1 MCGIAGALDRSGG
14 AIPVEVL
21 RRMGDVISHRGP
33 DGAGE
38 WAEGSVGLVNRRL
51 AVMDPT
57 PRGDMPMSR
66 GELTIT
72 YNGELYNFRE
82 LKAILERRGHR
93 FVTRTDTEVILAA
106 YEEWGCDC
114 VARFNG
120 MFAFAIWDARREQ
133 LFLARDRYGIK
144 PLYVAS
150 VGPLLLFASEIKALL
165 AHGALRARV
174 SLPHLLEYFTF
185 QNVFSDGT
193 LFDGVRLLPA
203 GHHLLLDRAAGP
215 GHEECYWDFAFE
227 EPTERIDERE
237 CEEELVRL
245 FRQAVLRQLSAD
257 VPLGAH
263 LSGGMDSGSIT
274 AIAADALPWL
284 PTFTVGFDMR
294 SSTGLEFGYDE
305 REKAESMSYL
315 FQTEHFQAVL
325 KAGDMERCMPA
336 LVWHLEDLRV
346 GQSYPNFYLSRLASR
361 FVKVALSGSGGD
373 ELFAGYPWRYY
384 RAVVNDGPEHYIE
397 KYYRFWHRL
406 IPNELMPSF
415 FAPRVWKEIREIQT
429 IDVFRDALP
438 GGAAPRTPE
447 EYVNASLHLEA
458 KTFLHGLLIMEDKLS
473 MAHSLESRVPFLDND
488 LVDFAMRVP
497 VRFKLRDLD
506 RIVKLNEN
514 EPGPKTLRYF
524 ERTRDG
530 KLLLRQ
536 AMRRYIPEE
545 FADQVK
551 QGFSGPDASWFRGD
565 SIDYIRSELL
575 SSDAAIYEF
584 LNPDGVR
591 RLVREHIEGRE
602 NRRLLLWSL
611 LSFEHWCRVFLA
623 GTGVPFGY
631 AASATVLP
639 ADGPSPEPRRSL

>member
-1 MCGIAGALDRSGG
+1 MCGVAGVLDRSGS
-14 AIPVEVL
+14 PVPIDAL
-21 RRMGDVISHRGP
+21 RRMGDVLAHRGP

-38 WAEGSVGLVNRRL
+38 WAAGPVGLVNRRL

-66 GELTIT
+66 GECHIT

-82 LKAILERRGHR
+82 LRTILERRGHR
-93 FVTRTDTEVILAA
+93 FQTRTDTEVILAA
-106 YEEWGCDC
+106 YEEWGPAC
-114 VARFNG
+114 VKRFNG
-120 MFAFAIWDARREQ
+120 MFAFAIWDGWREQ
-133 LFLARDRYGIK
+133 LFLARDRYGVK

-150 VGPLLLFASEIKALL
+150 VGPLVLFGSEIKSLL
-165 AHGALRARV
+165 AHGAMRARV

-203 GHHLLLDRAAGP
+203 GHHLTIPREGTP
-215 GHEECYWDFAFE
+215 QEQRYWDFAFS
-227 EPTERIDERE
+227 EPAETVDARE
-237 CEEELVRL
+237 CEEELDRL
-245 FRQAVLRQLSAD
+245 FRQAVLRQLVAD
-257 VPLGAH
+257 VPIGAH

-274 AIAADALPWL
+274 SVAAAALPWL

-294 SSTGLEFGYDE
+294 SSIGLEYGYDE
-305 REKAESMSYL
+305 REKAETMSHR
-315 FQTEHFQAVL
+315 FQTEHFQVVL

-361 FVKVALSGSGGD
+361 FVKVVLAGSGGD

-384 RAVVNDGPEHYIE
+384 RAVVNNGPEHYIE

-406 IPNELMPSF
+406 MPNALMPSF
-415 FAPRVWKEIREIQT
+415 FAPAVWKEIRDVRT

-438 GGAAPRTPE
+438 GGDAPRSPE

-458 KTFLHGLLIMEDKLS
+458 KTFLHGLLLMEDKLS

-488 LVDFAMRVP
+488 LVDFAMRIP
-497 VRFKLRDLD
+497 VRFKLRELD
-506 RIVKLNEN
+506 RIVMLNEN
-514 EPGPKTLRYF
+514 EPGPKTQRYF

-530 KLLLRQ
+530 KLLLRRL
-536 AMRRYIPEE
+536 MRRYVPGEI
-545 FADQVK
+545 AGQVK
-551 QGFSGPDASWFRGD
+551 QGFSGPDASWFRGE
-565 SIDYIRSELL
+565 SIDYIRRELL
-575 SSDAAIYEF
+575 TPDAAIYEF

-591 RLVREHIEGRE
+591 PLILEHIEGRE

-611 LSFEHWCRVFLA
+611 LSFEHWCRIFLA
-623 GTGVPFGY
+623 SRP
-631 AASATVLP
+631 APPASLAPV
-639 ADGPSPEPRRSL
+639 SRSARVQP